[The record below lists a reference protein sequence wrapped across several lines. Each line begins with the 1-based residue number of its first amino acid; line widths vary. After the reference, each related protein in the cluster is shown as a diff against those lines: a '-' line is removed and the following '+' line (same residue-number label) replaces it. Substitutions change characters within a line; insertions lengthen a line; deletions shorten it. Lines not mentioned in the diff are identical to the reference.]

1 MDMDMDMAH
10 CRWPICLPCRARLP
24 HSLTHSLTYSLTHSL
39 THPPTLTHPHS
50 PTHPPT
56 HSLPQVPTA
65 YYAVL
70 AVLALFIMVRISAEL
85 RSPSNRPLKDLPGFV
100 DAEER
105 EMHLGDEMASRE
117 VAEVDGGAA
126 EAEGLLRTHLD
137 DLRFELYVPPL
148 TTTLL
153 NATYEQSAERTER
166 GGGRGRDDTDAA
178 RVFVRG

>member
-1 MDMDMDMAH
+1 MPP
-10 CRWPICLPCRARLP
+10 PIHIHPP
-24 HSLTHSLTYSLTHSL
+24 THSL
-39 THPPTLTHPHS
+39 THPL
-50 PTHPPT
+50 THPPT
-56 HSLPQVPTA
+56 LLPLPQVPTA

-85 RSPSNRPLKDLPGFV
+85 RSPSNRPLKDLPGIV

-105 EMHLGDEMASRE
+105 EMHLDDEMPSRE
-117 VAEVDGGAA
+117 MAEVGGGAA

-153 NATYEQSAERTER
+153 NATYEQSAERT
-166 GGGRGRDDTDAA
+166 GGA
-178 RVFVRG
+178 R